1 MVRTHSYTEN
11 EPVDLAKS
19 VLVVVDVQ
27 NGFVSSKSAPI
38 VTRVAD
44 VVRRWEEFGGATLF
58 TRFVN
63 YPESPYERLIH
74 WSRMQEPPETDI
86 VDDLIEASRR
96 AVKVLDKPIYFL
108 FTDEGA
114 AVVADHG
121 WTDLVI
127 VGIATESCV
136 LKTACDAFERGL
148 TPWGVT
154 DAVYS
159 HAGQEPHEAGLL
171 VTGRFIGR
179 RQLVDADTLFTE
191 KLVVTA

>member
-1 MVRTHSYTEN
+1 L
-11 EPVDLAKS
+11 DLAKS

-38 VTRVAD
+38 VPHVVD
-44 VVRRWEEFGGATLF
+44 VVRRWEEVGGATLF

-63 YPESPYERLIH
+63 YPGSPYERLIH
-74 WSRMQEPPETDI
+74 WSRMQRPPETDI
-86 VDDLIEASRR
+86 VDSLTEASHR
-96 AVKVLDKPIYFL
+96 AVEVLDKPIYSL
-108 FTDEGA
+108 FTDKGT
-114 AVVADHG
+114 AVVAENG
-121 WTDLVI
+121 WTDIVI
-127 VGIATESCV
+127 IGIATESCV

-148 TPWGVT
+148 TPWVIK

-179 RQLVDADTLFTE
+179 GQLIDSDTLFTE
-191 KLVVTA
+191 KLVSA

>member
-1 MVRTHSYTEN
+1 M
-11 EPVDLAKS
+11 DLAKS

-38 VTRVAD
+38 VPRVTD
-44 VVRRWEEFGGATLF
+44 VVRRWEELGGATLF

-63 YPESPYERLIH
+63 YPGSPYERLIH
-74 WSRMQEPPETDI
+74 WSRMQEPPEIDI
-86 VDDLIEASRR
+86 VGDLIEASRR
-96 AVKVLDKPIYFL
+96 AVMVLEKPIYSL
-108 FTDEGA
+108 FTDEGT
-114 AVVADHG
+114 AVVAQHG
-121 WTDLVI
+121 WTDIVI

-148 TPWGVT
+148 TPWVIT

-159 HAGQEPHEAGLL
+159 HAGQGPHEAGLL

-191 KLVVTA
+191 KLVVAA